1 MRIHGMSIPT
11 SADLQVALDPA
22 AKAPTGTAAAAGE
35 KTETAGEKA
44 GSTVACA
51 GSSTEATGQPGGTST
66 LARAGQ
72 ASGATQASRSEPPR
86 QLQDSLQLTFGP
98 HCGPSVARN
107 TEVHDSPEIKFH
119 ARPPGGSEE
128 WGHIRGHAELR
139 CQKTG
144 TITDA

>member
-1 MRIHGMSIPT
+1 MSIPAST
-11 SADLQVALDPA
+11 DLQVALDPA
-22 AKAPTGTAAAAGE
+22 AKAPMGTAAAAGE

-51 GSSTEATGQPGGTST
+51 S
-66 LARAGQ
+66 
-72 ASGATQASRSEPPR
+72 
-86 QLQDSLQLTFGP
+86 QLQDSFRLTFGP

-119 ARPPGGSEE
+119 ARQPGGSEE

-144 TITDA
+144 TITDAWFVYSNPLCAPF